1 MMKKVFLLNIR
12 MIGYIFVFTI
22 VSYGNT
28 CNLPFPP
35 YKWTCSSS
43 PCDNILKDVMGKQR
57 DTLEARLDDLID
69 TIKANT
75 KQTKYQTKIIKRE
88 VIVYK
93 ALLKRIEKE
102 SLSLKEASYLSKKI
116 KDSEALGGTIDI
128 TRKGK

>member
-1 MMKKVFLLNIR
+1 MMKSKMMFVKFGFVCFLGLT
-12 MIGYIFVFTI
+12 TI
-22 VSYGNT
+22 SHAYS
-28 CNLPFPP
+28 CF
-35 YKWTCSSS
+35 KMCISS